1 MGSDQRDL
9 VLAPSMA
16 LTKLL
21 AVLISL
27 LGIVLTGLVAAL
39 AVTGFQATSA
49 VKRTAIQTDE

>member
-1 MGSDQRDL
+1 
-9 VLAPSMA
+9 MA

-49 VKRTAIQTDE
+49 VKRAAIQTDE